1 MKHYFQKI
9 PNYLMVLE
17 VIVFVQWPKSH
28 FLFLDFTDPCVHFL
42 SFFLDKGQNVLHL
55 IQNTYWKCSV
65 SSTFYFFFF
74 YGDIELCVKIKTIK
88 SNLINLLRSE
98 VLGGIE

>member
-42 SFFLDKGQNVLHL
+42 SFFLDKG
-55 IQNTYWKCSV
+55 K
-65 SSTFYFFFF
+65 
-74 YGDIELCVKIKTIK
+74 VKMYCT
-88 SNLINLLRSE
+88 
-98 VLGGIE
+98 

>member
-55 IQNTYWKCSV
+55 IQNTYCLK
-65 SSTFYFFFF
+65 YFLFCFF